1 MIYFNALHI
10 QKVFVYL
17 QSKRSISSA
26 YVCGNS
32 FKIIK
37 MITIDNTQYLTI
49 QEYADKFGIT
59 IQTVYN
65 RIRDKKLETKKLMG
79 LTLVR
84 L

>member
-1 MIYFNALHI
+1 MRY
-10 QKVFVYL
+10 
-17 QSKRSISSA
+17 SA
-26 YVCGNS
+26 YVCGNP

-37 MITIDNTQYLTI
+37 MITIDNIQYLTI

>member
-1 MIYFNALHI
+1 MRY
-10 QKVFVYL
+10 
-17 QSKRSISSA
+17 SA

-37 MITIDNTQYLTI
+37 MITIDNVQYLTI

>member
-1 MIYFNALHI
+1 
-10 QKVFVYL
+10 
-17 QSKRSISSA
+17 
-26 YVCGNS
+26 
-32 FKIIK
+32 
-37 MITIDNTQYLTI
+37 MITIDNIQYLTI